1 MSYETFPTKKD
12 DLPSPGA
19 HFIKI
24 TALSFLRKLTK
35 AISNRLNRF
44 QTGSTVSSFTE
55 LHKNDSRRQ
64 TKLAILWPFLLRRLN
79 AWRRSGVFIVNL
91 EHISHLAVVFVLLIL
106 NM

>member
-24 TALSFLRKLTK
+24 TALSFLLKLTK

-44 QTGSTVSSFTE
+44 QTG
-55 LHKNDSRRQ
+55 
-64 TKLAILWPFLLRRLN
+64 
-79 AWRRSGVFIVNL
+79 
-91 EHISHLAVVFVLLIL
+91 
-106 NM
+106 